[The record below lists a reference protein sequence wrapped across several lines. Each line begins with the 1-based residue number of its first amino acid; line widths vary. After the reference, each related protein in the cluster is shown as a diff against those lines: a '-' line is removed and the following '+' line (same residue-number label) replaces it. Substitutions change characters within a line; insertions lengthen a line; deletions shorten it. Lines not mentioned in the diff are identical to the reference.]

1 MHYGGQLAAPVFKEI
16 ANKIYAMY
24 VQGKKGMTLPVA
36 SDSSLFSYAGYTPDV
51 RNVFEQV
58 NMKPVDSASKNTW
71 SIIYSN
77 NYKPV
82 IKANPVFKNQMP
94 NLYHMTL
101 KDALYEIENR
111 NMKVVVKGRG
121 KVVAQDIAPGAAISK
136 GQTVN
141 LLLN

>member
-1 MHYGGQLAAPVFKEI
+1 
-16 ANKIYAMY
+16 
-24 VQGKKGMTLPVA
+24 
-36 SDSSLFSYAGYTPDV
+36 
-51 RNVFEQV
+51 
-58 NMKPVDSASKNTW
+58 
-71 SIIYSN
+71 
-77 NYKPV
+77 
-82 IKANPVFKNQMP
+82 MP

-121 KVVAQDIAPGAAISK
+121 KVVAQDIAPGSAISK

>member
-1 MHYGGQLAAPVFKEI
+1 
-16 ANKIYAMY
+16 
-24 VQGKKGMTLPVA
+24 VQGKKGMTLPVSA
-36 SDSSLFSYAGYTPDV
+36 DSSLFTYAGYTPDV

-58 NMKPVDSASKNTW
+58 NMKPVDSASKTPW

-82 IKANPVFKNQMP
+82 IKGNPVFKNHMP
-94 NLYHMTL
+94 DLYHMTL
-101 KDALYEIENR
+101 KDALYELENR

-121 KVVAQDIAPGAAISK
+121 KVVAQDIAPGTTISK
-136 GQTVN
+136 DQTVN